1 MTKYYS
7 RSKQKFVDIEQMP
20 DQYVRNAFVKMCKT
34 EPTEDVIFA
43 QQQSE
48 RADRSMNERNFLQEE
63 NQRLEVKVKH
73 YKKLSEDNFVSSVGD
88 LGEIEFLRHHNKLD
102 IQTINTK
109 MDTIFNME
117 DQIKKLK
124 KQLKDTTYQPY
135 DKQGRARDY
144 QVEYT
149 KVAKDR
155 DAYKKKAN
163 EMEMAKM
170 NINRDLLDTKD
181 KLKDTVSKRAYQIM
195 FDECQKIAKD
205 LDKANEENKQLKF
218 QIEQVDR
225 NQTVSKEAYDIAWQ
239 NMELWKKRYESQLPT
254 PILGDVKMFSEIP
267 NDPDGGSFVYLLRKY
282 LNNVSYKIRVR
293 GQYLDEQTK
302 KTEGWRKY
310 ERGQP
315 LEKSKCFRVYIDVK
329 KDVD

>member
-63 NQRLEVKVKH
+63 NQSLEVKAKH
-73 YKKLSEDNFVSSVGD
+73 YKKLSEDNFVSSVAD
-88 LGEIEFLRHHNKLD
+88 LDKIERLTQCNDKLQAMND
-102 IQTINTK
+102 
-109 MDTIFNME
+109 
-117 DQIKKLK
+117 KLK
-124 KQLKDTTYQPY
+124 
-135 DKQGRARDY
+135 GMFH

>member
-48 RADRSMNERNFLQEE
+48 RADN
-63 NQRLEVKVKH
+63 
-73 YKKLSEDNFVSSVGD
+73 YKKLAEDNFVSSVGD
-88 LGEIEFLRHHNKLD
+88 LDKIESLTKENK
-102 IQTINTK
+102 
-109 MDTIFNME
+109 E
-117 DQIKKLK
+117 LK
-124 KQLKDTTYQPY
+124 KEFSVQMEYSKDIVKELNDKVNNTTYQPY
-135 DKQGRARDY
+135 DKQGRVRDY

-302 KTEGWRKY
+302 KTEGWKKY

>member
-63 NQRLEVKVKH
+63 NQSLEVKVKH
-73 YKKLSEDNFVSSVGD
+73 YKKLSEDNFASSVDD

-109 MDTIFNME
+109 MDTILNMA

-135 DKQGRARDY
+135 DKQGRVRDY

>member
-48 RADRSMNERNFLQEE
+48 RADN
-63 NQRLEVKVKH
+63 
-73 YKKLSEDNFVSSVGD
+73 YKKLAEDNFVSSVAD
-88 LGEIEFLRHHNKLD
+88 LDKIERLTQCNDKLQAMND
-102 IQTINTK
+102 K
-109 MDTIFNME
+109 
-117 DQIKKLK
+117 
-124 KQLKDTTYQPY
+124 LKDTTYQPY
-135 DKQGRARDY
+135 DKQGRVRDY

-302 KTEGWRKY
+302 KTEGWKKY

-315 LEKSKCFRVYIDVK
+315 LEKSKCFRVYIDK
-329 KDVD
+329 KKEID

>member
-48 RADRSMNERNFLQEE
+48 RADN
-63 NQRLEVKVKH
+63 
-73 YKKLSEDNFVSSVGD
+73 YKKLAEDNFVSSVAD
-88 LGEIEFLRHHNKLD
+88 LDKIERLTQCNDKLQAMND
-102 IQTINTK
+102 K
-109 MDTIFNME
+109 
-117 DQIKKLK
+117 
-124 KQLKDTTYQPY
+124 LKDTTYQPY
-135 DKQGRARDY
+135 DKQGRVRDY

-149 KVAKDR
+149 KLAKQR
-155 DAYKKKAN
+155 DSWKEKSMNMVEKSSYDELKK
-163 EMEMAKM
+163 E
-170 NINRDLLDTKD
+170 RDGAVDAISNSFEIIL
-181 KLKDTVSKRAYQIM
+181 
-195 FDECQKIAKD
+195 
-205 LDKANEENKQLKF
+205 EENKQLKF

-302 KTEGWRKY
+302 KTEGWKKY

>member
-48 RADRSMNERNFLQEE
+48 RADN
-63 NQRLEVKVKH
+63 
-73 YKKLSEDNFVSSVGD
+73 YKKLAEDNFVSSVAD
-88 LGEIEFLRHHNKLD
+88 LDKIERLTKENK
-102 IQTINTK
+102 
-109 MDTIFNME
+109 E
-117 DQIKKLK
+117 LK
-124 KQLKDTTYQPY
+124 KEFSVQMEYSKDIVKELNDKVNNTTYQPY

-149 KVAKDR
+149 KLAKQR
-155 DAYKKKAN
+155 DSWKEKSMNMVEKSSYDELKK
-163 EMEMAKM
+163 E
-170 NINRDLLDTKD
+170 RDGAVDAISNSFEIIL
-181 KLKDTVSKRAYQIM
+181 
-195 FDECQKIAKD
+195 
-205 LDKANEENKQLKF
+205 EENKQLKF

-315 LEKSKCFRVYIDVK
+315 IDKSKCLRVYVDTK

>member
-48 RADRSMNERNFLQEE
+48 RADN
-63 NQRLEVKVKH
+63 
-73 YKKLSEDNFVSSVGD
+73 YKKLAEDNFVSSVAD
-88 LGEIEFLRHHNKLD
+88 LDKIERLTQCNDKLQAMND
-102 IQTINTK
+102 K
-109 MDTIFNME
+109 
-117 DQIKKLK
+117 
-124 KQLKDTTYQPY
+124 LKDTTYQPY
-135 DKQGRARDY
+135 DKQGRVRDY

-302 KTEGWRKY
+302 KTEGWKKY

>member
-48 RADRSMNERNFLQEE
+48 RADDLD
-63 NQRLEVKVKH
+63 
-73 YKKLSEDNFVSSVGD
+73 KKNYDLINANKNLGDRVDYLTKNLGDGFISSVDD

-109 MDTIFNME
+109 MDTILNMA

-135 DKQGRARDY
+135 DKQGRVRDY

-149 KVAKDR
+149 KLAKQR
-155 DAYKKKAN
+155 DDWKEKSMNMVEKSSYDELKK
-163 EMEMAKM
+163 E
-170 NINRDLLDTKD
+170 RDGAVDAISNSFEIIL
-181 KLKDTVSKRAYQIM
+181 
-195 FDECQKIAKD
+195 
-205 LDKANEENKQLKF
+205 EENKQLKF

>member
-48 RADRSMNERNFLQEE
+48 RADN
-63 NQRLEVKVKH
+63 
-73 YKKLSEDNFVSSVGD
+73 YKKLAEDNFVSSVAD
-88 LGEIEFLRHHNKLD
+88 LDKIERLTQCNDKLQAMND
-102 IQTINTK
+102 K
-109 MDTIFNME
+109 
-117 DQIKKLK
+117 
-124 KQLKDTTYQPY
+124 LKDTTYQPY
-135 DKQGRARDY
+135 DKQGRVRDY

-149 KVAKDR
+149 KLAKQR
-155 DAYKKKAN
+155 DSWKEKSMNMVEKSSYDELKK
-163 EMEMAKM
+163 E
-170 NINRDLLDTKD
+170 RDGAVDAIST
-181 KLKDTVSKRAYQIM
+181 AFEI
-195 FDECQKIAKD
+195 I
-205 LDKANEENKQLKF
+205 NEENKQLKF

-302 KTEGWRKY
+302 KTEGWKKY

-329 KDVD
+329 KEID

>member
-48 RADRSMNERNFLQEE
+48 RADDLD
-63 NQRLEVKVKH
+63 
-73 YKKLSEDNFVSSVGD
+73 KKNYDLINANKNLGDRVDYLTKNLGDGFISSVDD

-109 MDTIFNME
+109 MDTILNMA

-135 DKQGRARDY
+135 DKQGRVRDY

-205 LDKANEENKQLKF
+205 LDKANEENKQLRF

-239 NMELWKKRYESQLPT
+239 NMELWRKRYESQT
-254 PILGDVKMFSEIP
+254 TRPILGDVKMFSEIP

-302 KTEGWRKY
+302 KTEGWKKY

>member
-1 MTKYYS
+1 LKRNVRNYGEIVMTKYYS

-63 NQRLEVKVKH
+63 NESLEVKVKH
-73 YKKLSEDNFVSSVGD
+73 YKKLSEDNFVSSVDD

-109 MDTIFNME
+109 MDTILNMA

-135 DKQGRARDY
+135 DKQGRVRDY

-149 KVAKDR
+149 KLAKQR
-155 DAYKKKAN
+155 DDWKEKSMNMVEKSSYDELKK
-163 EMEMAKM
+163 E
-170 NINRDLLDTKD
+170 RDGAVDAISNSFEIIL
-181 KLKDTVSKRAYQIM
+181 
-195 FDECQKIAKD
+195 
-205 LDKANEENKQLKF
+205 EENKQLKF

>member
-48 RADRSMNERNFLQEE
+48 RADN
-63 NQRLEVKVKH
+63 
-73 YKKLSEDNFVSSVGD
+73 YKKLAEDNFVSSVAD
-88 LGEIEFLRHHNKLD
+88 LDKIERLTQCNDKLQAMND
-102 IQTINTK
+102 K
-109 MDTIFNME
+109 
-117 DQIKKLK
+117 
-124 KQLKDTTYQPY
+124 LKDTTYQPY
-135 DKQGRARDY
+135 DKQGRVRDY

-329 KDVD
+329 KEID

>member
-1 MTKYYS
+1 MKIHRVVQMLGATTSTGKLADDMYDLGHKDYYS
-7 RSKQKFVDIEQMP
+7 EAEDRYIPISHMDFQHM
-20 DQYVRNAFVKMCKT
+20 VRAFVKQND
-34 EPTEDVIFA
+34 EDVRTDT
-43 QQQSE
+43 QE
-48 RADRSMNERNFLQEE
+48 GKCADL
-63 NQRLEVKVKH
+63 
-73 YKKLSEDNFVSSVGD
+73 
-88 LGEIEFLRHHNKLD
+88 
-102 IQTINTK
+102 
-109 MDTIFNME
+109 
-117 DQIKKLK
+117 
-124 KQLKDTTYQPY
+124 
-135 DKQGRARDY
+135 
-144 QVEYT
+144 T
-149 KVAKDR
+149 KVNAELR
-155 DAYKKKAN
+155 
-163 EMEMAKM
+163 
-170 NINRDLLDTKD
+170 
-181 KLKDTVSKRAYQIM
+181 
-195 FDECQKIAKD
+195 
-205 LDKANEENKQLKF
+205 F

>member
-20 DQYVRNAFVKMCKT
+20 DQYVRNAFVKMCG
-34 EPTEDVIFA
+34 
-43 QQQSE
+43 
-48 RADRSMNERNFLQEE
+48 EE
-63 NQRLEVKVKH
+63 SKIYVNW
-73 YKKLSEDNFVSSVGD
+73 KKLAEDNFVSSVAD
-88 LGEIEFLRHHNKLD
+88 LDKIERLTQCNDKLQAMND
-102 IQTINTK
+102 K
-109 MDTIFNME
+109 
-117 DQIKKLK
+117 
-124 KQLKDTTYQPY
+124 LKDTTYQPY
-135 DKQGRARDY
+135 DKQGRVRDY

-149 KVAKDR
+149 KLAKQR
-155 DAYKKKAN
+155 DSWKEKSMNMVEKSSYDELKK
-163 EMEMAKM
+163 E
-170 NINRDLLDTKD
+170 RDGAVDAISNSFEIIL
-181 KLKDTVSKRAYQIM
+181 
-195 FDECQKIAKD
+195 
-205 LDKANEENKQLKF
+205 EENKQLKF

-302 KTEGWRKY
+302 KTEGWKKY

>member
-48 RADRSMNERNFLQEE
+48 RADDLD
-63 NQRLEVKVKH
+63 
-73 YKKLSEDNFVSSVGD
+73 KKNYDLINANKNLGDRVDYLTKNLGDGFISSVDD

-109 MDTIFNME
+109 MDTILNMA

-135 DKQGRARDY
+135 DKQGRVRDY

-149 KVAKDR
+149 KLAKQR
-155 DAYKKKAN
+155 DDWKEKSMNMVEKSSYDELKK
-163 EMEMAKM
+163 E
-170 NINRDLLDTKD
+170 RDGAVDAISNSFEIIL
-181 KLKDTVSKRAYQIM
+181 
-195 FDECQKIAKD
+195 
-205 LDKANEENKQLKF
+205 EENKQLKF

-302 KTEGWRKY
+302 KTEGWKKY

>member
-63 NQRLEVKVKH
+63 NQSLEVKAKH
-73 YKKLSEDNFVSSVGD
+73 YKKLSEDNFVSSVAD
-88 LGEIEFLRHHNKLD
+88 LDKIERLTQCNDKLQAMND
-102 IQTINTK
+102 K
-109 MDTIFNME
+109 
-117 DQIKKLK
+117 
-124 KQLKDTTYQPY
+124 LKDTTYQPY
-135 DKQGRARDY
+135 DKQGRVRDY

-149 KVAKDR
+149 KLAKQR
-155 DAYKKKAN
+155 DSWKEKS
-163 EMEMAKM
+163 M
-170 NINRDLLDTKD
+170 NMVEK
-181 KLKDTVSKRAYQIM
+181 SSY
-195 FDECQKIAKD
+195 DELQ
-205 LDKANEENKQLKF
+205 EENKQLKF

>member
-48 RADRSMNERNFLQEE
+48 RADN
-63 NQRLEVKVKH
+63 
-73 YKKLSEDNFVSSVGD
+73 YKKLAEDNFVSSVAD
-88 LGEIEFLRHHNKLD
+88 LDKIERLTQCNDKLQAMND
-102 IQTINTK
+102 K
-109 MDTIFNME
+109 
-117 DQIKKLK
+117 
-124 KQLKDTTYQPY
+124 LKDTTYQPY
-135 DKQGRARDY
+135 DKQGRVRDY

-149 KVAKDR
+149 KLAKQR
-155 DAYKKKAN
+155 DDWKEKSMNMVEKSSYDELKK
-163 EMEMAKM
+163 E
-170 NINRDLLDTKD
+170 RDGAVDAIST
-181 KLKDTVSKRAYQIM
+181 AFEI
-195 FDECQKIAKD
+195 I
-205 LDKANEENKQLKF
+205 NEENKQLKF

-302 KTEGWRKY
+302 KTEGWKKY

>member
-63 NQRLEVKVKH
+63 NQSLEVKAKH
-73 YKKLSEDNFVSSVGD
+73 YKKLAEDNFVSSVAD
-88 LGEIEFLRHHNKLD
+88 LDKIERLTQCNDKLQAMND
-102 IQTINTK
+102 K
-109 MDTIFNME
+109 
-117 DQIKKLK
+117 
-124 KQLKDTTYQPY
+124 LKDTTYQPY
-135 DKQGRARDY
+135 DKQGRVRDY

-329 KDVD
+329 KEID